1 MCPAILPAFAYFSG
15 FDRHTGKPVPADR
28 GRDISWKDAFIIGC
42 AQAVAVLPGLSRS
55 GSTIATGILLG
66 DKRGQVATFS
76 FIMVILPIVGESLL
90 DLAKM
95 LSPTAEA
102 AETASPI
109 GATAMLAGF
118 ASAFLVG
125 CAACKWMI
133 ALVKKGKLIWF
144 SLYCLAAGLLCL
156 LWQ

>member
-1 MCPAILPAFAYFSG
+1 
-15 FDRHTGKPVPADR
+15 
-28 GRDISWKDAFIIGC
+28 
-42 AQAVAVLPGLSRS
+42 
-55 GSTIATGILLG
+55 
-66 DKRGQVATFS
+66 
-76 FIMVILPIVGESLL
+76 
-90 DLAKM
+90 
-95 LSPTAEA
+95 
-102 AETASPI
+102 
-109 GATAMLAGF
+109 MLAGF

>member
-1 MCPAILPAFAYFSG
+1 
-15 FDRHTGKPVPADR
+15 
-28 GRDISWKDAFIIGC
+28 
-42 AQAVAVLPGLSRS
+42 
-55 GSTIATGILLG
+55 
-66 DKRGQVATFS
+66 
-76 FIMVILPIVGESLL
+76 
-90 DLAKM
+90 M
-95 LSPTAEA
+95 LSPAAEA